1 MQTRRRFLKLSAA
14 TPLALAGSS
23 MLGSLAGM
31 NAQAMDTD
39 GYKALVCVF
48 LFGGMDCHDTVLPY
62 DQASYNQYAAIRS
75 SLLQSY
81 AALPGGSSRSRQA
94 LLPLAPAS
102 DISAGRQFALPP
114 QMSALHSLF
123 GDGKAAIVG
132 NVGPLLQPTD
142 RTSLLNGSAPLPK
155 RLFSHNDQQSTWMSF
170 APEGSQL
177 GWGGRFGDVA
187 ATASANVNKSFSQIS
202 LAGNTVFLSGEQV
215 GPYQIGVDGVQSI
228 YLLERSGNGVPVA
241 LEPVLRDQFSA
252 AGADRNNLFER
263 DFIDL
268 SQTSFAANDL
278 LDAALRTA
286 PDFATAFPASA
297 LGGQLS
303 AIARTISVRETLGA
317 SRQIFFIG
325 LGGFDTHSAQ
335 AATLPALQQDI
346 SDSIAAF
353 YAATQEMGIANDVT
367 TFTAA
372 DFGRT
377 LTVNGDGTDHGWG
390 SHHFVVG
397 GAVKGGDIYGD
408 IPAPE
413 LEHAQDWGNGRLIPT
428 VSVEQ
433 FAAPLGSWYALNQTE
448 LNQSLPGLAN
458 FPDGG
463 LDLF

>member
-1 MQTRRRFLKLSAA
+1 MQTRRKFLKLSAT
-14 TPLALAGSS
+14 TPIALAGSS

-75 SLLQSY
+75 SLLESY

-94 LLPLAPAS
+94 LLPLAAAPANS
-102 DISAGRQFALPP
+102 GGRQFALPP

-123 GDGKAAIVG
+123 GAGKAAIVG

-142 RTSLLNGSAPLPK
+142 RTSALNGSAPLPK

-177 GWGGRFGDVA
+177 GWGGRFGDA
-187 ATASANVNKSFSQIS
+187 AALAGANINKSFSQIS

-228 YLLERSGNGVPVA
+228 YLLDRSGSGVPVA
-241 LEPVLRDQFSA
+241 LNPILRDHFSA
-252 AGADRNNLFER
+252 AGANRSNLFER
-263 DFIDL
+263 DFIKL
-268 SQTSFAANDL
+268 SQSSFEANDL
-278 LDAALRTA
+278 LEAALRTA
-286 PDFATAFPASA
+286 PNFDTTFPAST

-303 AIARTISVRETLGA
+303 AVARTIAVRNTLGA

-325 LGGFDTHSAQ
+325 VGGFDTHSAQ
-335 AATLPALQQDI
+335 ATTLPALQQDI

-353 YAATQEMGIANDVT
+353 YTATQEMGMENDVT
-367 TFTAA
+367 TFTSA

-397 GAVKGGDIYGD
+397 GAVKGGGIYGD

-413 LEHAQDWGNGRLIPT
+413 LEHSQDWGNGRLIPT

-433 FAAPLGSWYALNQTE
+433 FAAPLGAWYGLNQAE
-448 LNQSLPGLAN
+448 LKLSLPGLAN
-458 FPDGG
+458 FPGGG
-463 LDLF
+463 LNLF